1 MDNKFIVG
9 DLMMAKQATLELQEH
24 KKLKQLDLSTPK
36 NSQQTTQHNP
46 FLKNK
51 LSQNSHILNLE
62 SD

>member
-36 NSQQTTQHNP
+36 NS
-46 FLKNK
+46 
-51 LSQNSHILNLE
+51 
-62 SD
+62 